1 MRIDMIKKDYRW
13 NEMVSIRA
21 RLHQNRGNSC
31 FEFLLPMKGQLS
43 PHFISLTSFPTLMS
57 HHISYHYPKCKLTAM
72 FYKVIRKN
80 RRLLLIYITMT
91 KIAIIPCQNVCP
103 EPCRWIAELILNAP
117 KVPLP
122 RPTRAFLS
130 VHLRFQAHIRLP
142 ICVML

>member
-1 MRIDMIKKDYRW
+1 MKWCQSGQGCIKT
-13 NEMVSIRA
+13 EEILVLSF
-21 RLHQNRGNSC
+21 C
-31 FEFLLPMKGQLS
+31 FLWRDSSAPTLSPSLPFLLSCL
-43 PHFISLTSFPTLMS
+43 I
-57 HHISYHYPKCKLTAM
+57 IYHYPKCKLTAM